1 MVLFLLGFYIYGD
14 SKIIQDM
21 SNSSLQISNSQI
33 YHLLFSN
40 EKLLNE
46 VSRSENPSITIFYP
60 SNATNIY
67 EWTQTLKF
75 YGFDNIQMIEDP
87 LLDKNPNLIFQAQYK
102 QMIINLHSLDED
114 EYLNSNNVKYTYR
127 HAYYD
132 YQVVMEK

>member
-1 MVLFLLGFYIYGD
+1 MKFRVLKTHQLQF
-14 SKIIQDM
+14 STQVM
-21 SNSSLQISNSQI
+21 PQISISGHN
-33 YHLLFSN
+33 
-40 EKLLNE
+40 
-46 VSRSENPSITIFYP
+46 
-60 SNATNIY
+60 
-67 EWTQTLKF
+67 TLKF

-114 EYLNSNNVKYTYR
+114 EYLNSNNVKYAYR